1 MTMTGHAKLA
11 GVAGWPIAHSL
22 SPALHGF
29 WIAEHKLDAA
39 YVPLAIKPEEFDQAV
54 LALPKTGFRGLNVT
68 LPHKEAA
75 FRLATTHDEAARA
88 TGAVNTIVFDNG
100 RIIGRNTDV
109 YGFAESLREKGVSDL
124 TGAVAVVLGAGGAS
138 RAVIAALLS
147 MSAARVVVVNRTV
160 DKAEALAAFFGERVV
175 TADWADLPNQLSRAT
190 ILVNTTSLGMTG
202 QPALGIDVGPMPQ
215 DGVVV
220 DIVYRPL
227 ETPLLA
233 RARARGLKVV
243 DGLGMLLHQARP
255 GFAAWFG
262 VEPQVTPQLR
272 AHLISILEARK

>member
-1 MTMTGHAKLA
+1 MTVSGHAKLA

-39 YVPLAIKPEEFDQAV
+39 YVPLAIKPDEFERAV
-54 LALPKTGFRGLNVT
+54 LALPASGFRGLNVT

-75 FRLATTHDEAARA
+75 FRLATSHDDAARA
-88 TGAVNTIVFDNG
+88 TGAVNTIVFEGD
-100 RIIGRNTDV
+100 RVIGRNTDV
-109 YGFAESLREKGVSDL
+109 FGFAESVREKGVSDL
-124 TGAVAVVLGAGGAS
+124 NGATALVLGAGGAS
-138 RAVIAALLS
+138 RAVIAALLT
-147 MSAARVVVVNRTV
+147 MRVARVIVVNRTM

-175 TADWADLPNQLSRAT
+175 VADWADLPNQLSRAS
-190 ILVNTTSLGMTG
+190 ILVNTTSLGMSG

-262 VEPQVTPQLR
+262 VEPVVSPQLR
-272 AHLISILEARK
+272 AHLISILEGRA